1 MECDAPL
8 SIKLNPPRPDGKG
21 GLIYYFPAGCGKCLP
36 CLMRRKAQ
44 WSFRIQAEARNAFS
58 SYFVT
63 LTYDDKHVPIGDY
76 QLSGNKLDHKL
87 FIQNL
92 KKLETQKVLS
102 TRKLGSSEELRRKL
116 LFIPEDEKFRYYG
129 VIEYGDRF
137 QRPHLHYIIFNIVD
151 RSNIGRA
158 WNRGISQVDE
168 CNVNTIDYV
177 LKYMLKHVDKK
188 DDERQREVSFMSKG
202 IGMVAADDPNFVR
215 HIERINANSVV
226 NTRGQEIGLPRYY
239 RKKLLTDKQR
249 EEKNRYISDLLE
261 KQSYEFEM
269 RNVRRGKNPDTVRMH
284 AKTAR
289 FIELKR
295 NQNRNLNEGR
305 NRNT

>member
-1 MECDAPL
+1 MTE
-8 SIKLNPPRPDGKG
+8 
-21 GLIYYFPAGCGKCLP
+21 
-36 CLMRRKAQ
+36 
-44 WSFRIQAEARNAFS
+44 EARNSFDS
-58 SYFVT
+58 VFVT
-63 LTYDDKHVPIGDY
+63 LTYDDKNLPYGDNGATGSVADHQSFIKELKRLESSKELKKRNSISY
-76 QLSGNKLDHKL
+76 EEYKRTANQVRSTESGNKKKA
-87 FIQNL
+87 L
-92 KKLETQKVLS
+92 K
-102 TRKLGSSEELRRKL
+102 
-116 LFIPEDEKFRYYG
+116 YYG

-177 LKYMLKHVDKK
+177 LKYMLKHVEKGDQ
-188 DDERQREVSFMSKG
+188 ERQREVSFMSKG

-215 HIERINANSVV
+215 HIQRINANSVV

-239 RKKLLTDKQR
+239 RKKLLDDKTR
-249 EEKNRYISDLLE
+249 EEKNRYIADLIE
-261 KQSYEFEM
+261 KETHEFEV
-269 RNVRRGKNPDTVRMH
+269 NSVRRGKNPDVIRMH

-289 FIELKR
+289 LNELKR

-305 NRNT
+305 NRNA